1 MKQNTT
7 ATRSEELRAALEA
20 ASADLSTARAALGE
34 AVADGDAKAATEARS
49 DVARLERL
57 VSELEAAR
65 PIALRRE
72 REAADKQAAQRR
84 AEQARQANK
93 NRKARISAARK
104 VDAAL
109 LALGKAYADYLDTA
123 PGGKPEDANRLARRS
138 RSALAAA
145 TFNAAPE
152 FADAIEVRRVPSMH
166 RQSLEAAQSFVTE
179 FKVEAEAES
188 A

>member
-1 MKQNTT
+1 MKTT
-7 ATRSEELRAALEA
+7 PTTSRSEELRAALEA

-34 AVADGDAKAATEARS
+34 AVADGDAKATTEARS

-72 REAADKQAAQRR
+72 REAADKQGAQRR
-84 AEQARQANK
+84 AEQAREANK
-93 NRKARISAARK
+93 NRKARVAAARK

-109 LALGKAYADYLDTA
+109 LALGKAYADYLGTA
-123 PGGKPEDANRLARRS
+123 PGGRPEDANRLARRS

-145 TFNAAPE
+145 TLHAAPD
-152 FADAIEVRRVPSMH
+152 FAEALDVRRVPTMH
-166 RQSLEAAQSFVTE
+166 RQGLEAAQSHITE
-179 FKVEAEAES
+179 FKVEAEPA
-188 A
+188 